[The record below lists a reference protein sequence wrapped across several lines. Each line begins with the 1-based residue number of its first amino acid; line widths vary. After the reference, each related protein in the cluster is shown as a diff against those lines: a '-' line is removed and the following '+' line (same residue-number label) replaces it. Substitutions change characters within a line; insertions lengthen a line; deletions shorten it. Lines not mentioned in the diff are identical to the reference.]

1 MTNSHAAAVYP
12 GTFDPVT
19 NGHLDVI
26 ERGSKLFPR
35 LIVAVATNTHK
46 APLFT
51 REERVAMLRAEVAPF
66 PNVEVDAF
74 QGLAVDYARR
84 VGATVLLRGIRTF
97 SDFEYEFQMA
107 LTNRSLAHDVE
118 TIFVMSNVEWSY
130 TSSRLLKEAAAMG
143 ADVSHFVTP
152 RVNEAMKAKL
162 RAPRATS
169 S

>member
-1 MTNSHAAAVYP
+1 MQPPAVAIYP

-26 ERGSKLFPR
+26 ERGARLFPR
-35 LIVAVATNTHK
+35 LIVAAAVNTGK

-51 REERVAMLRAEVAPF
+51 KKERLALLRAEVQRF
-66 PNVEVDAF
+66 PGVEVDAF
-74 QGLAVDYARR
+74 DGLAVDYAKKK
-84 VGATVLLRGIRTF
+84 GATVLLRGIRTL

-107 LTNRSLAHDVE
+107 LTNRTLAPEVE

-143 ADVSHFVTP
+143 ADVSHFVPP
-152 RVNEAMKAKL
+152 RVNEAMRAKL
-162 RAPRATS
+162 CTT
-169 S
+169 

>member
-1 MTNSHAAAVYP
+1 MRDAAPLAVYP

-26 ERGSKLFPR
+26 ERGARLFER
-35 LIVAVATNTHK
+35 LVVAAAVNTGK

-51 REERVAMLRAEVAPF
+51 EAERVAMLRVEVARF

-74 QGLAVDYARR
+74 RGLAVEYARR
-84 VGATVLLRGIRTF
+84 RGARVILRGIRTL

-107 LTNRSLAHDVE
+107 LTNRTLAPDIE

-130 TSSRLLKEAAAMG
+130 TSSRLLKEAALMG
-143 ADVSHFVTP
+143 ADVSHFLPP
-152 RVNEAMKAKL
+152 RVNEAVRKKL
-162 RAPRATS
+162 CTK
-169 S
+169 